1 MKNRPSRALRAAELL
16 TSQHRENKPF
26 SDLPADVAPID
37 EREAYAIQ
45 SEFFRVRQ
53 PELGPI
59 VGYKVALT
67 SQVMQNLLNFP
78 SPFSGPLHEKL
89 IYQDGA
95 SLTEQDYGRLCIEC
109 EIAAVLKTDLPPMK
123 RPYTAKDISQAVD
136 TVSPALEIVDDRNA
150 NYDCISQQVLTLI
163 ADNAWNAG
171 LVHGA
176 MTTNWKD
183 LDLSKLEGRVH
194 INNKLEGSGFGSD
207 VLGHPFNALAWLA
220 NNVLNQG
227 QKIQAG
233 MTVMTGTMITTQF
246 VQAGDQ
252 LTFSIPE
259 LGSVGVQI
267 V

>member
-1 MKNRPSRALRAAELL
+1 
-16 TSQHRENKPF
+16 
-26 SDLPADVAPID
+26 
-37 EREAYAIQ
+37 
-45 SEFFRVRQ
+45 
-53 PELGPI
+53 
-59 VGYKVALT
+59 
-67 SQVMQNLLNFP
+67 
-78 SPFSGPLHEKL
+78 LHEKL

-176 MTTNWKD
+176 MTTDWKD

-194 INNKLEGSGFGSD
+194 INNKLAGSGFGSD

>member
-1 MKNRPSRALRAAELL
+1 
-16 TSQHRENKPF
+16 
-26 SDLPADVAPID
+26 
-37 EREAYAIQ
+37 
-45 SEFFRVRQ
+45 
-53 PELGPI
+53 
-59 VGYKVALT
+59 
-67 SQVMQNLLNFP
+67 
-78 SPFSGPLHEKL
+78 
-89 IYQDGA
+89 
-95 SLTEQDYGRLCIEC
+95 
-109 EIAAVLKTDLPPMK
+109 
-123 RPYTAKDISQAVD
+123 
-136 TVSPALEIVDDRNA
+136 VSPALEIVDDRNA

-194 INNKLEGSGFGSD
+194 INNKLAGSGFGSD